1 MSKASCCVCSNE
13 VNPFRHHNP
22 ECVEIGEGA
31 APFDIECGEGTLFMC
46 NACAQV
52 HDKFCA
58 WCGRSFKK
66 DAEGKRSALPAGCQ
80 TINFDVWRRAKAKA
94 GKKKVKQGKCAEPTG
109 GFVPA
114 SASSVHAGC
123 ASNVRAAVSAAAK
136 PAGPGAAPPAEG
148 EDTGAGATSKKPR
161 RRTKAPLPSLC
172 TLTVDTRT
180 KTATQL
186 DQEVTKSELR
196 VAHAIV
202 SRLLHQNR
210 GSVDKKGTIQLNSG
224 AGGQQ
229 LWLQKMTI
237 HKKEGDVPF
246 HSKSITAEI
255 NQAAKVLSPPGKAA
269 GDVLVVAAQSS
280 LAKAAGVRVAGDGGE
295 VDLEETAVRL
305 GLSGNQTRR
314 LMKLQRGKVRWTQTF
329 QQQQDAKLKRRLGVV
344 YSREDVTRDKDGKTM
359 ELGFMRHENIC
370 DLIAERWS
378 TLLAHPSV
386 IALHK
391 EGASTW
397 TLMYDLGGKEMKFT
411 MQVMHF
417 VINIYTA
424 ITGSVLI
431 GVECFDA
438 ATGCY
443 RPRVDVLDNSDCKG
457 SFHSAEQIPNGQAE
471 ARCVRGH
478 GCDIEFQNGAN
489 VGEHQNPAGEP
500 RAGS

>member
-1 MSKASCCVCSNE
+1 MSKELCCVCSNG
-13 VNPFRHHNP
+13 VNPFRHHSP
-22 ECVEIGEGA
+22 ECVEIEEA
-31 APFDIECGEGTLFMC
+31 ATPFDIVRGEGTLYIC
-46 NACAQV
+46 NACAEF
-52 HDKFCA
+52 DKFCA
-58 WCGRSFKK
+58 WCGRSFGRKEANDK
-66 DAEGKRSALPAGCQ
+66 PVALPPGCQ
-80 TINFDVWRRAKAKA
+80 TINFDVWRRVKARP
-94 GKKKVKQGKCAEPTG
+94 GKKKAKQGKGAEPTG

-114 SASSVHAGC
+114 STSSVHAGC
-123 ASNVRAAVSAAAK
+123 AGNVRKAVSAAAK
-136 PAGPGAAPPAEG
+136 PAGPGAAPPAAD
-148 EDTGAGATSKKPR
+148 EDTPASKKPR

-202 SRLLHQNR
+202 SRLLHQNS

-224 AGGQQ
+224 AGGQH
-229 LWLQKMTI
+229 LWFQKMTI
-237 HKKEGDVPF
+237 HKKEGENVPF

-255 NQAAKVLSPPGKAA
+255 NQTAKVLSPPGKAA
-269 GDVLVVAAQSS
+269 GDVLAVAAQSS

-314 LMKLQRGKVRWTQTF
+314 LVKLQRGKVRWTQTF

-397 TLMYDLGGKEMKFT
+397 TLMYDLGGKEMKFA